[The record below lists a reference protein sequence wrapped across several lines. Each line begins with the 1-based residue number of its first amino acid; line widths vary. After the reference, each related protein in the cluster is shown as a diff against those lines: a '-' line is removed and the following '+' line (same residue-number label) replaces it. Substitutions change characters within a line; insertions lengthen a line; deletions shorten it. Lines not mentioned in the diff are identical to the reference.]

1 MKKEDVDKLVYRD
14 TWIFTSSERRLKSA
28 FSLLQELGI
37 EGEALSDL
45 VARVPRLLLTSEE
58 RIVESFKQAECFG
71 FKKGSIMF
79 AIAVRAIFQTGKENL
94 DRKLQC
100 LSSLGFSEK
109 QISDLIRR
117 NPVVVCLSEEK
128 LKCNVDFIVKTVGLP
143 LADIE
148 KYPCLLD
155 CSLET
160 RMIPRYRV
168 LEALKSMQVHLS
180 KRGICFPKIIQ
191 LTEKRFLGK
200 YVKYVNLNAESSPV
214 LQDIYYGEKA
224 GKLII
229 DKETCSERIT
239 FFSSQRSFLWP
250 ENPSQGVLR

>member
-1 MKKEDVDKLVYRD
+1 MKEEDVAKLVYRD
-14 TWIFTSSERRLKSA
+14 KWIFSNNERRLKSA
-28 FSLLQELGI
+28 FSLLQELFI

-58 RIVESFKQAECFG
+58 RIVESFKQAEGFG
-71 FKKGSIMF
+71 FKKGSNMF
-79 AIAVRAIFQTGKENL
+79 AIVVRAIFQTGKENL
-94 DRKLQC
+94 ERKLEC

-128 LKCNVDFIVKTVGLP
+128 LKCNVDFTVKTIGLP
-143 LADIE
+143 LADIV

-155 CSLET
+155 YNLET

-180 KRGICFPKIIQ
+180 KRGIFFPKIIQ
-191 LTEKRFLGK
+191 LIEKLFLE
-200 YVKYVNLNAESSPV
+200 KYVNLNVESSPV
-214 LQDIYYGEKA
+214 LQDIYYGGKV

-229 DKETCSERIT
+229 GKETCSEHIT
-239 FFSSQRSFLWP
+239 
-250 ENPSQGVLR
+250 VKKIH